1 MFTGE
6 HPMQTLPPPFKGTT
20 ADAAELAGKPARPQF
35 ELTNADSMH
44 LRSSRLAKQFCS
56 RE

>member
-35 ELTNADSMH
+35 ELTNAELYASPF
-44 LRSSRLAKQFCS
+44 K
-56 RE
+56 